1 MTTITTKWALMVL
14 VAGSLLFSC
23 KKEKSSAP
31 TPTCSVNMVNISGT
45 YKLTSLQYKS
55 STSTTPVEETD
66 SWEPCEKDDIIIL
79 KSDGIYDFKDQGTV
93 CNPSGNE
100 HGTWALKGNTLT
112 SNGILKGTITS
123 FDCKT
128 MVYVTENVLVQGDK
142 YTFTMVKQ

>member
-1 MTTITTKWALMVL
+1 MKTITMKWTLMVL

-23 KKEKSSAP
+23 KKEESSDPAP
-31 TPTCSVNMVNISGT
+31 TCAVNMTNISGT

-55 STSTTPVEETD
+55 SASATPVEETD
-66 SWEPCEKDDIIIL
+66 FMEPCEKDDIIIL
-79 KSDGIYDFKDQGTV
+79 KSDGTYDFKDQGTV
-93 CNPSGNE
+93 CSPSGNE
-100 HGTWALKGNTLT
+100 HGTWTLKGNTLT
-112 SNGILKGTITS
+112 SNGKLNGTVTS